1 VAQGPGG
8 GEVSAS
14 VQRNA
19 SLLWLAQFISA
30 VGDSLFLPCIL
41 WMVGDVTG
49 DEAPVGFAVFLA
61 TVPHLLFGP
70 MAGTFAD
77 RLDRR
82 SLMIVSDVVRAAI
95 LIGLPVVVMVLGGVS
110 YPLIITA
117 AFLLAAFSA
126 PFMAARDAFLPELVG
141 GASLVRWNAL
151 LQMSQHLA
159 LIVGLSAGGLLLA
172 GAPGSG
178 SDRVLNVLQLDG
190 LTFVVS
196 AIALLLIVHPRKRRS
211 ESARGGFWREVGEG
225 LAYAKRDRVVGGLL
239 VLTALNNLAIM
250 GPAIVGAVLL
260 IRNVYHLGPQHLAWF
275 EGCMA
280 VGMLIG
286 ALWLGRVGRTWPMG
300 KVVLWGM
307 VLDGLTYIP
316 FVWIADYPPALLL
329 ITAHGVFIPFI
340 VVGRT
345 SLLQAHVPSER
356 RGKVFALVNLTVLG
370 MTSISALAC
379 GWIAQVAGTRTL
391 FGIAGVFGAL
401 SGLVGMRWVG
411 KRLAQVPTY
420 RHLP

>member
-1 VAQGPGG
+1 M
-8 GEVSAS
+8 SDR

-19 SLLWLAQFISA
+19 WLLWTAQFISA

-41 WMVGDVTG
+41 WLVGDVTG
-49 DEAPVGFAVFLA
+49 DEAPVGFAVFIA

-82 SLMIVSDVVRAAI
+82 TLMIVSDVVRAAT
-95 LIGLPVVVMVLGGVS
+95 LIALPVVVMAVGGVS
-110 YPLIITA
+110 YPLIIGV

-141 GASLVRWNAL
+141 GASLTRWNAF
-151 LQMSQHLA
+151 LQTSQHLA

-172 GAPGSG
+172 GGSG
-178 SDRVLNVLQLDG
+178 DESERVLDVLQLDG

-196 AIALLLIVHPRKRRS
+196 AIALLLIVHPRRRRTKG
-211 ESARGGFWREVGEG
+211 ARGGFWREVGEG
-225 LAYAKRDRVVGGLL
+225 LAYARRDKVVGGLL

-260 IRNVYHLGPQHLAWF
+260 IRNVYELGPQHLAWF

-280 VGMLIG
+280 VGMLLG
-286 ALWLGRVGRTWPMG
+286 ALWLSRMGRRWPMG

-307 VLDGLTYIP
+307 VMDGLTYIP
-316 FVWIADYPPALLL
+316 FLWIADYVPALLL

-345 SLLQAHVPSER
+345 SLLQVHVPEER

-370 MTSISALAC
+370 MTSLSALAC
-379 GWIAQVAGTRTL
+379 GWIAQAAGTRVL

-401 SGLVGMRWVG
+401 SGFAGMRWVG
-411 KRLAQVPTY
+411 ARLARVS
-420 RHLP
+420 RSKER